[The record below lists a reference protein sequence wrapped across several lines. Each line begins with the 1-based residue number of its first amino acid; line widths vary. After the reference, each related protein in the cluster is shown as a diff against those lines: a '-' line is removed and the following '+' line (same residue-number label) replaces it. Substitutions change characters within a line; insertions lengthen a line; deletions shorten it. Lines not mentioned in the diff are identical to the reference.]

1 MKNLDDVSPTMCLA
15 KWTEGTLYIYSGMT
29 QSCHLVGKNRAPI
42 DLVLQD
48 PSNLFN
54 TPQKKKERKLMLD
67 GVRQPGCASCN
78 KVERTK
84 NAISDRMWKN
94 NLHYMHKNAVLAT
107 GHEGNLNPVELEIGF
122 DNTCNLK
129 CMYCKPSNS
138 SSWVSETLQY
148 GIYPG
153 GQGLIEERTSIE
165 DQEIYTKAFWD
176 WFPTVYPNLKILR
189 VTGGEPFLSK
199 QTLKLLEYIIA
210 NPNPNM
216 EFAINSNFSISNKIM
231 EPFLE
236 KITEMIDKKVIKSC
250 KLFTSME
257 SAGERAEYIRYGL
270 DYELWKQN
278 FISVLERYNNI
289 EIVIMATYNVLSVTS
304 FDGLLDF
311 VEELKNKYGKHQVAI
326 DPVQMKGPDFLA
338 IEIIHDRPELLSYI
352 EKTAKRMDESNWYS
366 KLEKIRM
373 QRIYQV
379 SKTLSNNDM
388 IRKRKTFI
396 EFINEYDRRKKVD
409 FISIFPEME
418 SFYYDCF
425 KTK

>member
-1 MKNLDDVSPTMCLA
+1 MKNLDDISPTMCLA
-15 KWTEGTLYIYSGMT
+15 KWTEGTLYISSGMT
-29 QSCHLVGKNRAPI
+29 QSCHLVKKNRSPV
-42 DLVLQD
+42 DLVLKD
-48 PSNLFN
+48 PANLFN

-78 KVERTK
+78 KVEKTK

-94 NLHYMHKNAVLAT
+94 NHHFIHKEDVLAV
-107 GHEGNLNPVELEIGF
+107 GYEGNLNPTELEIGF

-129 CMYCKPSNS
+129 CMYCNPSNS

-153 GQGLIEERTSIE
+153 DQGAIEERLSIE

-176 WFPTVYPNLKILR
+176 WFPTVYHGLKVLR

-199 QTLKLLEYIIA
+199 QTLKLLDYIIA
-210 NPNPNM
+210 NPNL
-216 EFAINSNFSISNKIM
+216 EIQFAINSNFSISNKILD
-231 EPFLE
+231 PYIE
-236 KITEMIDKKVIKSC
+236 KIGDMIDKKAIKNI
-250 KLFTSME
+250 KIFTSME

-278 FISVLERYNNI
+278 FIYILERFTDVK
-289 EIVIMATYNVLSVTS
+289 IVIMSTYNVLSVTS
-304 FDGLLDF
+304 FDSLLEF
-311 VEELKNKYGKHQVAI
+311 VEELKAKYQNRVSI
-326 DPVQMKGPDFLA
+326 DPVQMKGPYFLT
-338 IEIIHDRPELLSYI
+338 IDIIHDRPELLSYI
-352 EKTAKRMDESNWYS
+352 EKTAQRMKEHGSYTN
-366 KLEKIRM
+366 LENIRI

-379 SKTLSNNDM
+379 SKSLSNNDVAE
-388 IRKRKTFI
+388 KRKIFI
-396 EFINEYDRRKKVD
+396 KFINEYDRRKKTD
-409 FISIFPEME
+409 FLSTFPEME

>member
-1 MKNLDDVSPTMCLA
+1 
-15 KWTEGTLYIYSGMT
+15 
-29 QSCHLVGKNRAPI
+29 
-42 DLVLQD
+42 
-48 PSNLFN
+48 
-54 TPQKKKERKLMLD
+54 
-67 GVRQPGCASCN
+67 
-78 KVERTK
+78 
-84 NAISDRMWKN
+84 
-94 NLHYMHKNAVLAT
+94 
-107 GHEGNLNPVELEIGF
+107 
-122 DNTCNLK
+122 
-129 CMYCKPSNS
+129 MYCKPSNS

-176 WFPTVYPNLKILR
+176 WFPTVYNNLKVLR

-199 QTLKLLEYIIA
+199 QTLKLLDYIIA
-210 NPNPNM
+210 NPNPQM
-216 EFAINSNFSISNKIM
+216 EFAINSNFSISNKMI
-231 EPFLE
+231 EPYLE
-236 KITEMIDKKVIKSC
+236 KITQMLDKKTIKDFRI
-250 KLFTSME
+250 FTSME

-278 FISVLERYNNI
+278 FVSILERYDNI

-304 FDGLLDF
+304 FDALLDF
-311 VEELKNKYGKHQVAI
+311 VEELKSKYGNNRISI
-326 DPVQMKGPDFLA
+326 DPVQMKGPNFLA
-338 IEIIHDRPELLSYI
+338 IEIIHDMPELLSYI
-352 EKTAKRMDESNWYS
+352 EKTAKRINENDCYK

-379 SKTLSNNDM
+379 SRSLPDND
-388 IRKRKTFI
+388 IAEKRKTFI
-396 EFINEYDRRKKVD
+396 EFINEYDRRKKID

>member
-1 MKNLDDVSPTMCLA
+1 MKNLDDISPTMCLA

-78 KVERTK
+78 KVEKTK

-94 NLHYMHKNAVLAT
+94 NHHFMHKEDVLAV
-107 GHEGNLNPVELEIGF
+107 GYEGNLNPTELEIGF

-153 GQGLIEERTSIE
+153 GQGLIEGHTSVE

-176 WFPTVYPNLKILR
+176 WFPTVYHNLKVLR

-199 QTLKLLEYIIA
+199 QTLKLLDYIIL
-210 NPNPNM
+210 NPNPNLQ
-216 EFAINSNFSISNKIM
+216 FAINSNFSISTKIL
-231 EPFLE
+231 EPYLE
-236 KITEMIDKKVIKSC
+236 KITEMLDKKVIKE
-250 KLFTSME
+250 FIIYTSME
-257 SAGERAEYIRYGL
+257 SAGDRAEYIRYGL

-278 FISVLERYNNI
+278 FISILERYKGV
-289 EIVIMATYNVLSVTS
+289 EIIIMATYNILSVTS
-304 FDGLLDF
+304 FDSLLDF
-311 VEELKNKYGKHQVAI
+311 VEELKSKYGNDIVSI
-326 DPVQMKGPDFLA
+326 DPVQMKGPNFLA
-338 IEIIHDRPELLSYI
+338 IEIIHDRPELLLYI
-352 EKTAKRMDESNWYS
+352 EKSAKRVQENNSYT
-366 KLEKIRM
+366 KLEKLRM

-379 SKTLSNNDM
+379 SKTLPNDD
-388 IRKRKTFI
+388 IVKKRNTFI
-396 EFINEYDRRKKVD
+396 EFIEEYDRRKKTD
-409 FISIFPEME
+409 FLSTFPEME

>member
-1 MKNLDDVSPTMCLA
+1 MKNLDDISPTMCLA
-15 KWTEGTLYIYSGMT
+15 KWTEGTLYISSGMT

-78 KVERTK
+78 KVEKTK

-94 NLHYMHKNAVLAT
+94 NHHYMHKKDVLAI
-107 GHEGNLNPVELEIGF
+107 GHEGNLNPTELEIGF

-153 GQGLIEERTSIE
+153 GQGLIEERTSVE
-165 DQEIYTKAFWD
+165 NQEIYTKAFWD
-176 WFPTVYPNLKILR
+176 WFPTVYHGLKVLR

-199 QTLKLLEYIIA
+199 QTLKLLDYIIT

-216 EFAINSNFSISNKIM
+216 EFAINSNFSISSKII
-231 EPFLE
+231 EPYLE
-236 KITEMIDKKVIKSC
+236 KITEMLDKKVIKDF
-250 KLFTSME
+250 KIFTSIE
-257 SAGERAEYIRYGL
+257 SAGKRAEYIRYGL
-270 DYELWKQN
+270 DYELWKHN
-278 FISVLERYNNI
+278 FISILERYQGI
-289 EIVIMATYNVLSVTS
+289 EIVIMATYNILSVTS
-304 FDGLLDF
+304 FDFLLDF
-311 VEELKNKYGKHQVAI
+311 VEQLKNKYGKDRVSI

-338 IEIIHDRPELLSYI
+338 IEIIHDSPELLSYI
-352 EKTAKRMDESNWYS
+352 EKSTKRVNESDCYK
-366 KLEKIRM
+366 KLEKLRM

-379 SKTLSNNDM
+379 SRSLPDND
-388 IRKRKTFI
+388 IVKKRKTFI
-396 EFINEYDRRKKVD
+396 EFINEYDRRKKTD
-409 FISIFPEME
+409 FLSTFPEME
-418 SFYYDCF
+418 SFYYDCY
-425 KTK
+425 KTQ